1 MSNPDLRRAR
11 STPPHTMRR
20 WPLPRSTSAMIEQLR
35 AELGTGKCDVERFAD
50 RLRREGTPIIE
61 PDDQAGWARY
71 TFVWI
76 GPTDHG
82 IVLQLN
88 HVSDPL
94 DVEDTMLERIEGS
107 HVHALTLR
115 LPDYWQGS
123 YLFSELP
130 RRIAPTLH
138 RGVDLD
144 VRAQLMAHA
153 RADPFAREHM
163 PSKPTDASMNLSI
176 PAFAVAR
183 GPKASALRM
192 WKKEP
197 LRTVPL
203 PSIASPVTG
212 SPLKLHRWS
221 SPGVGPETPAVLLT
235 DGEVW
240 AERFPVAAE
249 ISARLGRGEFPPV
262 HVVFLESGGPRQ
274 RAVDYTAGSTQQRLL
289 LEGVR
294 ESIGV
299 DLPPGRLIVAGQ
311 SFGGL
316 FAMLAA
322 VRHPDLVLG
331 AVAQSPSLWWPS
343 PLTPWDPRGTT
354 WFDEQAV
361 RAAPGAPVLL
371 EVGALEHVLTD
382 RVRAAAAL
390 LETRDALIGAAEH
403 PGGHDVLQWQT
414 TIVDHLHQAIE
425 ATRFQK

>member
-1 MSNPDLRRAR
+1 
-11 STPPHTMRR
+11 
-20 WPLPRSTSAMIEQLR
+20 MIEQLR

-322 VRHPDLVLG
+322 TRHPDLVLG

>member
-1 MSNPDLRRAR
+1 SEDGIRVR
-11 STPPHTMRR
+11 SLTGVQTCA
-20 WPLPRSTSAMIEQLR
+20 LPI
-35 AELGTGKCDVERFAD
+35 F
-50 RLRREGTPIIE
+50 
-61 PDDQAGWARY
+61 
-71 TFVWI
+71 
-76 GPTDHG
+76 
-82 IVLQLN
+82 
-88 HVSDPL
+88 
-94 DVEDTMLERIEGS
+94 
-107 HVHALTLR
+107 
-115 LPDYWQGS
+115 
-123 YLFSELP
+123 
-130 RRIAPTLH
+130 
-138 RGVDLD
+138 
-144 VRAQLMAHA
+144 
-153 RADPFAREHM
+153 
-163 PSKPTDASMNLSI
+163 
-176 PAFAVAR
+176 
-183 GPKASALRM
+183 
-192 WKKEP
+192 
-197 LRTVPL
+197 
-203 PSIASPVTG
+203 
-212 SPLKLHRWS
+212 
-221 SPGVGPETPAVLLT
+221 
-235 DGEVW
+235 
-240 AERFPVAAE
+240 
-249 ISARLGRGEFPPV
+249 
-262 HVVFLESGGPRQ
+262 
-274 RAVDYTAGSTQQRLL
+274 STQQRLL

>member
-144 VRAQLMAHA
+144 VRAQLMARA

-163 PSKPTDASMNLSI
+163 PSKPTDASMNLRSEERR
-176 PAFAVAR
+176 V
-183 GPKASALRM
+183 G
-192 WKKEP
+192 KEGG
-197 LRTVPL
+197 
-203 PSIASPVTG
+203 TG
-212 SPLKLHRWS
+212 
-221 SPGVGPETPAVLLT
+221 G
-235 DGEVW
+235 
-240 AERFPVAAE
+240 
-249 ISARLGRGEFPPV
+249 
-262 HVVFLESGGPRQ
+262 
-274 RAVDYTAGSTQQRLL
+274 
-289 LEGVR
+289 
-294 ESIGV
+294 
-299 DLPPGRLIVAGQ
+299 
-311 SFGGL
+311 
-316 FAMLAA
+316 
-322 VRHPDLVLG
+322 
-331 AVAQSPSLWWPS
+331 
-343 PLTPWDPRGTT
+343 TPW
-354 WFDEQAV
+354 Q
-361 RAAPGAPVLL
+361 
-371 EVGALEHVLTD
+371 
-382 RVRAAAAL
+382 
-390 LETRDALIGAAEH
+390 
-403 PGGHDVLQWQT
+403 
-414 TIVDHLHQAIE
+414 
-425 ATRFQK
+425 